1 MVPTAPAEQQIV
13 EVGRRLLDALPSAH
27 GPLAAIDDRAI
38 ELSSRDPE
46 LRAAMMRLVDVAPGC
61 RSAEDLAAH
70 LVDFIGEVEHPPPSL
85 SLAMRLGNNRAGR
98 SALGTAV
105 AAGVRH
111 VAHRFIVAETPEKAD
126 KLLRELWSGQVAASL
141 DLLGEATVTAAEAD
155 RYAARCSDALGALAE
170 IYGRVPPEPALE
182 ADALGPIPRA
192 NLSVK
197 VSGLTPL
204 LRPEAPELGIA
215 DAATRLRPL
224 LRRARELGAHIHIDM
239 ESYDSRETVAQLV
252 LDLLAEDEFQ
262 AGPSAGLV
270 VQAYLTDSPALT
282 DRIIAWA
289 RQADRASPLVVRL
302 VKGAY
307 WDHEVVDAAQ
317 HGWRPPVFEEKADS
331 DRNFEL
337 LTGRLLGARPRI
349 RPAIATHNLRSVA
362 HAIVANEATGYGPR
376 DVEFQV
382 LYGLGDDLMHALA
395 EGGHR
400 VRAYCPVGDLVA
412 GMAYLVRRL
421 LENTANEGFLHQQA
435 DGRSPEELLAA
446 P

>member
-155 RYAARCSDALGALAE
+155 RYAARCSDALAALAE

-337 LTGRLLGARPRI
+337 LTGRLLGARPQI

-362 HAIVANEATGYGPR
+362 QAIVANEATGYGPR